1 MIFFWGFTLE
11 NVPRGTV
18 FHRDQESFLKIVHEY
33 TVSKLC
39 TQLAPMLTNSQSH
52 TPTSTHKYTNT
63 LLRRQ
68 SCEWSDIVTLTY
80 TALPLCEFSQWIIV
94 SSKSC
99 LEDNPFPIIWTDT
112 FRNEMPWGCPCQ
124 SPLCPTLSHPPS
136 EEGGDL
142 HTLSHTHFYFQYTHT
157 HTHTH
162 THTPYLLPQSYYGHN
177 CPIAFPIVLEHHP
190 LTSSGLHPPYSWRRT
205 TGLKI

>member
-1 MIFFWGFTLE
+1 M
-11 NVPRGTV
+11 
-18 FHRDQESFLKIVHEY
+18 HEY

-52 TPTSTHKYTNT
+52 TPTFAHSYTNT

-80 TALPLCEFSQWIIV
+80 TALPLCEFSQWIIL

-124 SPLCPTLSHPPS
+124 SPLCPTLSLPPS

-142 HTLSHTHFYFQYTHT
+142 HTLSHTLLFALHIHT
-157 HTHTH
+157 H
-162 THTPYLLPQSYYGHN
+162 
-177 CPIAFPIVLEHHP
+177 
-190 LTSSGLHPPYSWRRT
+190 LTSYLSCIMGTIAPKPFLLYKSTIHSLPLVYILLTLGEEQQAFRFKGVVHTS
-205 TGLKI
+205 K

>member
-1 MIFFWGFTLE
+1 M
-11 NVPRGTV
+11 
-18 FHRDQESFLKIVHEY
+18 HEY
-33 TVSKLC
+33 TVSQLC

-52 TPTSTHKYTNT
+52 TPTFAHSYTNT

-80 TALPLCEFSQWIIV
+80 TALPLCEFSQWIIL

-142 HTLSHTHFYFQYTHT
+142 HTLSHTLLFPVHIYTHT
-157 HTHTH
+157 HTLPLTSVV
-162 THTPYLLPQSYYGHN
+162 LWAQLPQSLSYCIRAPSTH
-177 CPIAFPIVLEHHP
+177 FLWF
-190 LTSSGLHPPYSWRRT
+190 TSSLLLEKKNRPLD
-205 TGLKI
+205 LKG